1 MQTLGTRVPR
11 PEERARFMSAQ
22 TAVQH
27 MAAAVGAIVGA
38 QMLTEGPGGV
48 LLGMRVVGGW
58 SVALAMLM
66 PLLVWNAERRLRR
79 AAATPPL
86 PATDPAIHQV

>member
-27 MAAAVGAIVGA
+27 MSAAVGAIVGA
-38 QMLTEGPGGV
+38 QMLSEGPGGV
-48 LLGMRVVGGW
+48 LLGMNVVGAW
-58 SVALAMLM
+58 SAALGSLM
-66 PLLVWNAERRLRR
+66 PLLVWNAERQLRR
-79 AAATPPL
+79 AAMPPL
-86 PATDPAIHQV
+86 PKTGPAIHQV